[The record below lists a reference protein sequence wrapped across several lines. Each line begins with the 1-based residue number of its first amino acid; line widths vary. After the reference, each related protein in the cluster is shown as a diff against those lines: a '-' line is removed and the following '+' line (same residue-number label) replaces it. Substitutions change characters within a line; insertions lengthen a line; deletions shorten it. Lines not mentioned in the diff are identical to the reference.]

1 MAGSFG
7 AVGSVGFTDLSGMPR
22 AAPELEQLE
31 QQDRPQG
38 FQPGRQHF
46 ERYSWEQVVADA
58 FDARMGSHGTVRRW
72 LSGAGLTLLP

>member
-1 MAGSFG
+1 MR
-7 AVGSVGFTDLSGMPR
+7 P

-58 FDARMGSHGTVRRW
+58 FDARMGSHGTVRRC
-72 LSGAGLTLLP
+72 LSGADLTLLP